1 MNRNKLGIVLICL
14 GLVLILGA
22 LTLTGINLYDQQQA
36 AVSSQVALEELM
48 QQLPQETFSK
58 TEPVEDT
65 LLSIEHLKK
74 ETVDYLKNPYM
85 PMPVT
90 NIDGI
95 DYIGYLE
102 IPSLGLTLPVISET
116 TSGNLLKAPC
126 RFFGSAYTGDLVIG
140 AHNYATHFG
149 RIWELGYG
157 DRVIFTDMA
166 GNVFVYEVADM
177 ETLRPYEGSQLC
189 NGLWDLT
196 LYTCTFGGEQRMT
209 IRCEQVNAY

>member
-1 MNRNKLGIVLICL
+1 M
-14 GLVLILGA
+14 
-22 LTLTGINLYDQQQA
+22 
-36 AVSSQVALEELM
+36 
-48 QQLPQETFSK
+48 
-58 TEPVEDT
+58 
-65 LLSIEHLKK
+65 
-74 ETVDYLKNPYM
+74 
-85 PMPVT
+85 
-90 NIDGI
+90 
-95 DYIGYLE
+95 
-102 IPSLGLTLPVISET
+102 
-116 TSGNLLKAPC
+116 
-126 RFFGSAYTGDLVIG
+126 IG

-149 RIWELGYG
+149 RIRELSYG